1 MATEYALDVD
11 GRARRSPKK
20 QAELIWEK
28 LAQVVSADNRELMA
42 HTDVALVLALSALNG
57 ANQERAVMFA
67 LKGLC
72 ESAKRH
78 EDQGDME
85 SAIWAIAEAKYYLG
99 ALVGLKRVAEEKS
112 NEMSEA
118 TLKRE
123 DRQNKRI
130 LHDWVEVNPGLRP
143 RNVVELRAML
153 KRDDINLILD
163 GKEVSDGT
171 LKAWAKE
178 AGLQFMPGRPPK
190 HN

>member
-1 MATEYALDVD
+1 M
-11 GRARRSPKK
+11 

-42 HTDVALVLALSALNG
+42 HTDVALVLGLSALNG

-130 LHDWVEVNPGLRP
+130 LHDWVEANPGLRL

-153 KRDDINLILD
+153 KRDDLNLILD

-190 HN
+190 NTIN